1 MAVSR
6 DARHASDL
14 PSGTVVLLPEELG
27 RGAGYAEGGGSTKVL
42 VPGHK
47 SLEAFPLPPLALIEV
62 VAYPQ
67 ELANAYL
74 KGDLARV
81 DRRWRPSRSKKKG
94 RAAGAATA
102 APDDGDGPLEGD
114 AA

>member
-1 MAVSR
+1 MRHVSVL
-6 DARHASDL
+6 S
-14 PSGTVVLLPEELG
+14 SGTVVLLPEELG
-27 RGAGYAEGGGSTKVL
+27 RAAGYAEGGGSTKVL

-47 SLEAFPLPPLALIEV
+47 SLEAVTLPPLALVEV
-62 VAYPQ
+62 VAYPG

-81 DRRWRPSRSKKKG
+81 DRRWRPSRSKKKW
-94 RAAGAATA
+94 RPAAGAATA

>member
-1 MAVSR
+1 MSR
-6 DARHASDL
+6 DVRHLRDL
-14 PSGTVVLLPEELG
+14 HTGTVVLLPEELG
-27 RGAGYAEGGGSTKVL
+27 RLAGYAEGQGSTEVL

-47 SLEAFPLPPLALIEV
+47 ILEAVSLPPLALVEV

-67 ELANAYL
+67 ELAHAYL

-81 DRRWRPSRSKKKG
+81 DRRWRSSRSKKKG
-94 RAAGAATA
+94 RPAAGAATA